1 MTAKVRRWLCGRLD
15 AALERQIDRVA
26 GQPDVA
32 AVAVMPDVHQGR
44 TVPNGVVV
52 ATRRLVYPDLVGA
65 DIGCGLAAIRFRAA
79 AAVDRPALEKLL
91 ERLLAAVPTLKHAP
105 PRAAANRAAVEEL
118 GPLSSDRLDRAAAR
132 DGMYQLGTLGRGNHF
147 LELARG
153 DDVGLWAVVHTG
165 SRAMGQEITAHHLAR
180 LAAAGGNAAVPPPG
194 RLAMPAATENSP
206 QPLPFLDLD
215 TPAGRDYFADMQ
227 WACRYAAANRTAI
240 LNAVADL
247 LEGSL
252 GIEVD
257 PASFVESPHNT
268 ATAEEHAGERL
279 VVHRKSANHAAADR
293 AGIVAGSMA
302 VGSRITVG
310 LGHAPALASSA
321 HGAGRVM
328 SRSVA
333 AERVPARD
341 LESRMRGIVFRKEWA
356 SRLRDE
362 APQAYRELHEVMQ
375 AQHELVRTVAVLV
388 PILND
393 KRP

>member
-1 MTAKVRRWLCGRLD
+1 MTAAVRRWLCGRLD

-26 GQPDVA
+26 GQADVA

-79 AAVDRPALEKLL
+79 AADMDREALEPLL
-91 ERLLAAVPTLKHAP
+91 DRLLTAVPTLKHAP
-105 PRAAANRAAVEEL
+105 PRAEANRAAL
-118 GPLSSDRLDRAAAR
+118 GQLGSLSCDRLDRAAAR
-132 DGMYQLGTLGRGNHF
+132 DGSYQLGTLGRGNHF

-153 DDVGLWAVVHTG
+153 DDGGLWAVVHTG
-165 SRAMGQEITAHHLAR
+165 SRAIGQEITAHHLAR
-180 LAAAGGNAAVPPPG
+180 LAAAGGGDTARGADSPPP
-194 RLAMPAATENSP
+194 LPA
-206 QPLPFLDLD
+206 LDLD

-227 WACRYAAANRTAI
+227 WACRYAAANRATI

-247 LEGSL
+247 LEGSR
-252 GIEVD
+252 GIGVE
-257 PASFVESPHNT
+257 PESFVDSPHNT
-268 ATAEEHAGERL
+268 ATAEEHAAEPL
-279 VVHRKSANHAAADR
+279 VVHRKSANHAAAGR

-302 VGSRITVG
+302 IGSRITVG
-310 LGHAPALASSA
+310 LGHPAALASSA

-341 LESRMRGIVFRKEWA
+341 LESRMRGIVFRREWA
-356 SRLRDE
+356 ARLRDE
-362 APQAYRELHEVMQ
+362 TPQAYRELHEVMQ